1 MSKCYCIKE
10 YGYFA
15 SDKYTDKVTG
25 PNILLPHK
33 VFEKIEEF
41 ILKNSIKCED
51 NIENFMTVSYKS
63 GVGKILKAKNYVGVI
78 NINKNISIEI
88 LPKIYSD
95 SIEKNYA
102 NTKKTFIKMLRYL
115 KVFPVKKFKF
125 NNVNFGK
132 MNILD
137 IFIYMFLQELDNII
151 KQGVKYS
158 YKVCQENIN
167 TFKGKLLVNKNI
179 IKNAS
184 NKSKFFMEYEEFTKN
199 ILENQII
206 KSTLIF
212 LKKRCND
219 GSLVRLIN
227 QYLIL
232 FEEVSE
238 SYSPKDDIKKCNIN
252 RLMYHYDNILKWCN
266 IFLNGMSFTNYNGK
280 ETSYSLLFPMEKI
293 FEKYVGKYIKNS
305 YLFKDY
311 NVYTQHS
318 KYYLL
323 ESHNKFKLKPDIV
336 MEKKDSIIIM
346 DTKWKILNNNND
358 NNFGISQNDLY
369 QMYAYLKKYNS
380 HKIILIYPK
389 VNYMKDMHFYFEEK
403 NELIVLFFDL
413 DNMENDMQ
421 KVYEVL
427 N

>member
-1 MSKCYCIKE
+1 
-10 YGYFA
+10 
-15 SDKYTDKVTG
+15 
-25 PNILLPHK
+25 
-33 VFEKIEEF
+33 
-41 ILKNSIKCED
+41 
-51 NIENFMTVSYKS
+51 
-63 GVGKILKAKNYVGVI
+63 
-78 NINKNISIEI
+78 
-88 LPKIYSD
+88 
-95 SIEKNYA
+95 
-102 NTKKTFIKMLRYL
+102 
-115 KVFPVKKFKF
+115 
-125 NNVNFGK
+125 
-132 MNILD
+132 
-137 IFIYMFLQELDNII
+137 
-151 KQGVKYS
+151 
-158 YKVCQENIN
+158 
-167 TFKGKLLVNKNI
+167 
-179 IKNAS
+179 
-184 NKSKFFMEYEEFTKN
+184 
-199 ILENQII
+199 
-206 KSTLIF
+206 
-212 LKKRCND
+212 
-219 GSLVRLIN
+219 
-227 QYLIL
+227 
-232 FEEVSE
+232 
-238 SYSPKDDIKKCNIN
+238 
-252 RLMYHYDNILKWCN
+252 
-266 IFLNGMSFTNYNGK
+266 
-280 ETSYSLLFPMEKI
+280 MEKI